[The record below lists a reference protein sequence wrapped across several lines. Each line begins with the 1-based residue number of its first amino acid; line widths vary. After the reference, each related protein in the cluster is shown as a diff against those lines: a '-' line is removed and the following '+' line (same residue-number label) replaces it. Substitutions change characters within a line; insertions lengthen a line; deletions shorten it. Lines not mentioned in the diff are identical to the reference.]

1 MQEKPIYRE
10 VLDSLEEDER
20 GLPYNLVYMPVL
32 IEYVSWVLEEAYK
45 SGKSRLYFLA
55 RDGYQ
60 MYLVAQKL
68 CELKRLP
75 LSCRYLH
82 VSRYAM
88 RVPEYHLMGEDCVEH
103 ICVGGIDVTVGRI
116 MKRAG
121 LESSEARKFLPE
133 YNANRILNYNEVM
146 SIKERLRQSKEFLNQ
161 VYEVSRAAYE
171 PAIGYLRQEG
181 LFEDVSYALV
191 DSGWVGTLQRTIAR
205 LVEKPTLEGYY
216 FGLYEIPQGMS
227 KIQYHG
233 YYFTPKSNIRRK
245 VHFSNC
251 LFEAIF
257 TATEGM
263 TIRYEK
269 RDEHFVPVKDFASGP
284 NALAVTLNCV
294 CLEKYMEA
302 YIRLAQQQPFS
313 FKSTRFVQ
321 KLLCKAMGNPTE
333 WEVEVFGDLLFSD
346 DVLEGNLKKVAAEL
360 STEEIHM
367 QRFVSKALIMLGL
380 KKGVLHE
387 SAWIEGSIRRNGVQ
401 VRRNLFHA
409 KLYKYF
415 VYLRKLMK

>member
-1 MQEKPIYRE
+1 M
-10 VLDSLEEDER
+10 LAGLEEAESE
-20 GLPYNLVYMPVL
+20 LPYNIIYMPVL
-32 IEYVSWVLEEAYK
+32 IEFVTWVLREAK
-45 SGKSRLYFLA
+45 ESGKKRLYFLA

-60 MYLVAQKL
+60 MYLAAQKICKTL
-68 CELKRLP
+68 NWDME
-75 LSCRYLH
+75 CRYLH

-88 RVPEYHLMGEDCVEH
+88 RVPEYHLMGVDCVDH

-121 LESSEARKFLPE
+121 LEEADASEYLPGYSKE
-133 YNANRILNYNEVM
+133 RILNYNEVM
-146 SIKERLRQSKEFLNQ
+146 EIKEILRGNEQFLAR
-161 VYEVSRAAYE
+161 VYEISRQAYE

-181 LFEDVSYALV
+181 LFDEVPYAFV

-205 LVEKPTLEGYY
+205 LVEKPEVEGYY
-216 FGLYEIPQGMS
+216 FGLYETPSDMRPE
-227 KIQYHG
+227 QYHG
-233 YYFTPKSNIRRK
+233 YYFTPKSHISRK
-245 VHFSNC
+245 VNFSNC

-257 TATEGM
+257 TASEGM
-263 TIRYEK
+263 TIGYEEK
-269 RDEHFVPVKDFASGP
+269 DGCYVPVKDFVSNP
-284 NALAVTLNCV
+284 NAEAVTRNCV
-294 CLEKYMEA
+294 SLEKYMEVYLHLMQEDEPSENIEKHTYA
-302 YIRLAQQQPFS
+302 E
-313 FKSTRFVQ
+313 STRFVQ
-321 KLLCKAMGNPTE
+321 RLLGEAMGNPTD
-333 WEVEVFGDLLFSD
+333 WEVEWFGNLLFSD

-380 KKGVLHE
+380 KKGELRE

-401 VRRNLFHA
+401 VRRSLFHA